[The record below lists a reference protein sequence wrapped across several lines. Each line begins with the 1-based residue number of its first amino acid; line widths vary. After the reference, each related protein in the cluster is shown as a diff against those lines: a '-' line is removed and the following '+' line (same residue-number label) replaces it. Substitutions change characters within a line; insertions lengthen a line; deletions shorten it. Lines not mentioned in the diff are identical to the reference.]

1 VPGWRAVERVDGGM
15 QRVSGAQLV
24 YGELRERILNLRLEP
39 GTRLHEAELAAELA
53 VSRTPLR
60 EALRMLLAED
70 LVEQLPTGGM
80 LVRRLDLQDMREL
93 YSVRAALEGLAVR
106 EACRRLG
113 EADLEALGRLVE
125 QMRLLV
131 DHPAELTRLGE
142 EFHAR
147 IAAIAGNRRC
157 EQLLRQLHGHMR
169 RYRVLSSRR
178 EPRRLA
184 ALEDHQALFEAL
196 RARDPDAAERT
207 VRDHVMAAC
216 RESEAAAA
224 GLLAERP

>member
-1 VPGWRAVERVDGGM
+1 M
-15 QRVSGAQLV
+15 QRASGAQLV
-24 YGELRERILNLRLEP
+24 YSQLRERILNLELAP
-39 GTRLHEAELAAELA
+39 GARLHEAELAAELA

-93 YSVRAALEGLAVR
+93 YAVRAALEGLAAR
-106 EACRRLG
+106 EACRRLT
-113 EADLEALGRLVE
+113 EADLEVLERLVE

-131 DHPAELTRLGE
+131 DHPAELTRLGG

-147 IAAIAGNRRC
+147 IAAAAGNRRC

-169 RYRVLSSRR
+169 RYHVLSSRR
-178 EPRRLA
+178 GLRRRV
-184 ALEDHQALFEAL
+184 ALEDHRALFEAL
-196 RARDPDAAERT
+196 RARDPEAAERT
-207 VRDHVMAAC
+207 VRDHIMAAC
-216 RESEAAAA
+216 REGELAAA
-224 GLLAERP
+224 GLLEERP

>member
-1 VPGWRAVERVDGGM
+1 VHLLIDGGM
-15 QRVSGAQLV
+15 QRASGAQLV
-24 YGELRERILNLRLEP
+24 YSQLRERILNLDLAP
-39 GTRLHEAELAAELA
+39 GARLHEAELAAELA

-70 LVEQLPTGGM
+70 LVDQLPTGGM

-93 YSVRAALEGLAVR
+93 YAVRAALEGLAAR
-106 EACRRLG
+106 EAAQRLT
-113 EADLEALGRLVE
+113 EADLEALERLVE

-131 DHPAELTRLGE
+131 DHPAELTRLGG

-147 IAAIAGNRRC
+147 IAAAAGNRRC

-169 RYRVLSSRR
+169 RYHVLSSRR
-178 EPRRLA
+178 GHRRRV
-184 ALEDHQALFEAL
+184 ALEDHRALFEAL

-207 VRDHVMAAC
+207 VHDHIMAAG
-216 RESEAAAA
+216 REGELSAA
-224 GLLAERP
+224 GLLDERS

>member
-1 VPGWRAVERVDGGM
+1 MERTNGGM
-15 QRVSGAQLV
+15 QRASGAQLV
-24 YGELRERILNLRLEP
+24 YGELRERILDLRLEP
-39 GTRLHEAELAAELA
+39 GARLHEAELAAELR

-93 YSVRAALEGLAVR
+93 YAVRAALEGLAAR
-106 EACRRLG
+106 EACRRLT

-131 DHPAELTRLGE
+131 DHPAELARLGG

-157 EQLLRQLHGHMR
+157 EQLLRQLDGHMR
-169 RYRVLSSRR
+169 RYRTLSSRR
-178 EPRRLA
+178 EPRRRA
-184 ALEDHQALFEAL
+184 ALEDHRALFEAL
-196 RARDPDAAERT
+196 RARDPETAEQT
-207 VRDHVMAAC
+207 VRAHIRAAC
-216 RESEAAAA
+216 RESVAAAT
-224 GLLAERP
+224 GLLADRP

>member
-1 VPGWRAVERVDGGM
+1 MERTDGGM
-15 QRVSGAQLV
+15 QRASGAQLV
-24 YGELRERILNLRLEP
+24 YGELRERILNLDLAPGARLP
-39 GTRLHEAELAAELA
+39 EAELAAELA

-93 YSVRAALEGLAVR
+93 YAVRAALEGLAAR
-106 EACRRLG
+106 EACRRLTG
-113 EADLEALGRLVE
+113 PDLEALERLVE
-125 QMRLLV
+125 QSRLLV
-131 DHPAELTRLGE
+131 DHPAELTRLGR

-169 RYRVLSSRR
+169 RYHALSSRR
-178 EPRRLA
+178 EPRRRA
-184 ALEDHQALFEAL
+184 VLEDHRALLEAL
-196 RARDPDAAERT
+196 RAREPDAAERT

-216 RESEAAAA
+216 GEAEAAAA
-224 GLLAERP
+224 GLLDERR

>member
-1 VPGWRAVERVDGGM
+1 VDRIDGGM
-15 QRVSGAQLV
+15 QRASGAQLV
-24 YGELRERILNLRLEP
+24 YGELRERILNLDLAPGARL
-39 GTRLHEAELAAELA
+39 TEAGLAAEMA

-80 LVRRLDLQDMREL
+80 LVRRLDLQDMQEL
-93 YSVRAALEGLAVR
+93 YAVRSVLEGLAAR
-106 EACRRLG
+106 EACRRLT
-113 EADLEALGRLVE
+113 EADLEALGNLVE

-131 DHPAELTRLGE
+131 DHPAELTRLGR

-169 RYRVLSSRR
+169 RYHALSSRR
-178 EPRRLA
+178 EPRRRA
-184 ALEDHQALFEAL
+184 ALEDHRALFEAL
-196 RARDPDAAERT
+196 RARDPDAAEQT
-207 VRDHVMAAC
+207 VRDHVLAAC
-216 RESEAAAA
+216 REVEVAAA
-224 GLLAERP
+224 GLLSERR

>member
-1 VPGWRAVERVDGGM
+1 MGGGM
-15 QRVSGAQLV
+15 QRASGAQLV
-24 YGELRERILNLRLEP
+24 YSQLRERILNLDLAP

-80 LVRRLDLQDMREL
+80 LVRPLDLQDMREL
-93 YSVRAALEGLAVR
+93 YAVRAALEGLAAR
-106 EACRRLG
+106 EASRRLT
-113 EADLEALGRLVE
+113 EADLEALERLVE

-131 DHPAELTRLGE
+131 DHPAELTRLGG

-147 IAAIAGNRRC
+147 IAAVAGNRRC

-169 RYRVLSSRR
+169 RYHVLSTRR
-178 EPRRLA
+178 GRRRQA
-184 ALEDHQALFEAL
+184 ALEDHRALLEAL
-196 RARDPDAAERT
+196 RARDPEAAERT
-207 VRDHVMAAC
+207 VRDHIMAAC
-216 RESEAAAA
+216 RESEQAAT
-224 GLLAERP
+224 GLLDERT

>member
-1 VPGWRAVERVDGGM
+1 VERVDGGM

-24 YGELRERILNLRLEP
+24 SSELRERILNLRLEP

-131 DHPAELTRLGE
+131 DHPAELTRLGG

-169 RYRVLSSRR
+169 RYHALSSRR
-178 EPRRLA
+178 EPRRRA
-184 ALEDHQALFEAL
+184 ALEDHRALFEAL
-196 RARDPDAAERT
+196 RARDPDAAEQT
-207 VRDHVMAAC
+207 VRDHVLAAC
-216 RESEAAAA
+216 REVEVAAA
-224 GLLAERP
+224 GLLSERR

>member
-1 VPGWRAVERVDGGM
+1 MERTNGGM
-15 QRVSGAQLV
+15 QRASGAQLV
-24 YGELRERILNLRLEP
+24 YGELRERILDLRLEP
-39 GTRLHEAELAAELA
+39 GARLHEAELAAELR

-80 LVRRLDLQDMREL
+80 VVRRLDLQDMREL
-93 YSVRAALEGLAVR
+93 YAVRAALEGLAVR
-106 EACRRLG
+106 EACRRST

-131 DHPAELTRLGE
+131 DHPAELARLGG

-157 EQLLRQLHGHMR
+157 EQLLRQLDGHMR
-169 RYRVLSSRR
+169 RYRTLSSRR
-178 EPRRLA
+178 EPRRRA
-184 ALEDHQALFEAL
+184 ALEDHRALFEAL
-196 RARDPDAAERT
+196 RARDPETAEQT
-207 VRDHVMAAC
+207 VRAHIMAAC
-216 RESEAAAA
+216 RESEAAAT
-224 GLLAERP
+224 GLLADRP

>member
-1 VPGWRAVERVDGGM
+1 VEQSDRGM
-15 QRVSGAQLV
+15 QRASGAQLV
-24 YGELRERILNLRLEP
+24 HGELRERILNLHLEP
-39 GTRLHEAELAAELA
+39 GARLHEAELAAELR

-80 LVRRLDLQDMREL
+80 VVRRLDLQDMREL
-93 YSVRAALEGLAVR
+93 YAVRAALEGLAVR
-106 EACRRLG
+106 EACRRLTG
-113 EADLEALGRLVE
+113 ADLEALGRLVE

-131 DHPAELTRLGE
+131 DHPAELTRLGG
-142 EFHAR
+142 EFHAS

-157 EQLLRQLHGHMR
+157 QQLLRQLDGHMR
-169 RYRVLSSRR
+169 RYRALTSRR
-178 EPRRLA
+178 QPRRLA
-184 ALEDHQALFEAL
+184 ALEDHRALFEAL

-216 RESEAAAA
+216 REGEAAAA
-224 GLLAERP
+224 GLLEPRSSIRA

>member
-1 VPGWRAVERVDGGM
+1 VERTDGGM
-15 QRVSGAQLV
+15 QRASGAQLV
-24 YGELRERILNLRLEP
+24 HAELRERILDLRLEP
-39 GTRLHEAELAAELA
+39 GSRLHEADLAAELA

-93 YSVRAALEGLAVR
+93 YAVRAALEGLAAR
-106 EACRRLG
+106 EACQRLT
-113 EADLEALGRLVE
+113 EADLDELGRLVE

-131 DHPAELTRLGE
+131 DHPPELTRLGG

-169 RYRVLSSRR
+169 RYHALSGRR
-178 EPRRLA
+178 GPRRRA
-184 ALEDHQALFEAL
+184 ALEDHRALFEAL
-196 RARDPDAAERT
+196 RARDPDAAEQT
-207 VRDHVMAAC
+207 VREHIMAAC
-216 RESEAAAA
+216 REGEAAAA
-224 GLLAERP
+224 GLLR

>member
-1 VPGWRAVERVDGGM
+1 VERVDGGM
-15 QRVSGAQLV
+15 QRASGAQLV

-39 GTRLHEAELAAELA
+39 GARLHEAELAAELA

-80 LVRRLDLQDMREL
+80 LVRRLDLEDMREL
-93 YSVRAALEGLAVR
+93 YAVRAALEGLAVR
-106 EACRRLG
+106 EACRRLTEG
-113 EADLEALGRLVE
+113 DLEALERLVE

-131 DHPAELTRLGE
+131 DHPAELTRLGG

-169 RYRVLSSRR
+169 RYHVLSSRR
-178 EPRRLA
+178 GHRRRA
-184 ALEDHQALFEAL
+184 ALEDHRALFDAL
-196 RARDPDAAERT
+196 RARDPVAAERT
-207 VRDHVMAAC
+207 VRDHIMAAC
-216 RESEAAAA
+216 RESEVAAA
-224 GLLAERP
+224 GLLSAR

>member
-1 VPGWRAVERVDGGM
+1 VERADGGM
-15 QRVSGAQLV
+15 QRASGAQLV
-24 YGELRERILNLRLEP
+24 YGELRERILDLRLEP
-39 GTRLHEAELAAELA
+39 GARLHEAELAAELA

-60 EALRMLLAED
+60 EALRMLLAEE

-93 YSVRAALEGLAVR
+93 YAVRAALEGLAAR
-106 EACRRLG
+106 AACQRLTG
-113 EADLEALGRLVE
+113 ADLEALGGLVE
-125 QMRLLV
+125 RMRLLV
-131 DHPAELTRLGE
+131 DHPAELTRLGG

-157 EQLLRQLHGHMR
+157 EQLLRQLHNHMR
-169 RYRVLSSRR
+169 RYHALTSRR
-178 EPRRLA
+178 EPRRQA
-184 ALEDHQALFEAL
+184 ALEDHQALFVAL

-216 RESEAAAA
+216 REGEAAAA
-224 GLLAERP
+224 GLLAEPR

>member
-1 VPGWRAVERVDGGM
+1 VDRIDGGM
-15 QRVSGAQLV
+15 QRASGAQLV
-24 YGELRERILNLRLEP
+24 YGELRERILNLDLAPGARL
-39 GTRLHEAELAAELA
+39 TEAELAAEMA

-80 LVRRLDLQDMREL
+80 LVRRLDLQDMQEL
-93 YSVRAALEGLAVR
+93 YAVRAALEGLAAR
-106 EACRRLG
+106 EACRRLT
-113 EADLEALGRLVE
+113 EADLEALGNLVE

-131 DHPAELTRLGE
+131 DHPAELTRLGR

-169 RYRVLSSRR
+169 RYHALSSRR
-178 EPRRLA
+178 EPRRRA
-184 ALEDHQALFEAL
+184 ALEDHRALFEAL
-196 RARDPDAAERT
+196 RARDPDAAEQT
-207 VRDHVMAAC
+207 VRDHVLAAC
-216 RESEAAAA
+216 REVEVAAA
-224 GLLAERP
+224 GLLSERR